1 MKVYISMNLF
11 YEFESAWGIFELI
24 NVGLIAVISL
34 LLIYILSKHRKD
46 KAPLFVWAIN
56 LKKSRNQVEI
66 LLAATL
72 ISLFVFSLYVVG
84 EFLSLLSIVII
95 SQLIGIISYL
105 MVSYV
110 IIIWFKEFRRF
121 I

>member
-1 MKVYISMNLF
+1 MNIF
-11 YEFESAWGIFELI
+11 YEFEAAWGIFELI
-24 NVGLIAVISL
+24 NVGLIAIISL
-34 LLIYILSKHRKD
+34 ILIYIFSKHRKD

-66 LLAATL
+66 LLTATL

-121 I
+121 V